1 MIKLSLKNIR
11 TRLTLWNILVFGGIL
26 TLYAFGTTW
35 FFLST
40 LGTQLDESLKEELEL
55 VEQMLFHL
63 PEGEYFI
70 DTHEDDAKRLERFIE
85 LWSTDGMLLYR
96 SGTLGKG
103 DLGPPPDSSEYTGSI
118 RSVLS
123 QDGTR
128 LRVASLLHSTP
139 TNATLVR
146 LGVSEEAYFAIV
158 HNFTNLL
165 LIAIPFALLLLT
177 VSAYVLARNA
187 LRPIDAMASTARR
200 ITAEQLHERLPVVNP
215 EDELGR
221 LASTFNELLGRV
233 EKSFQQLRRFTSDAS
248 HQLRTP
254 LTAMRSVGEVGLQ
267 GTRTGE
273 EYREVIGSM
282 LEESNRLTHL
292 VDSLLFL
299 SRGEAGK
306 LHIVPSDLDVFEL
319 VNDTA
324 GMLRILAEE
333 RHQQFLLKG
342 NKGITVTADRTLLT
356 QALLN
361 LMDNAI
367 KFTPEGGL
375 VRVDVSSDTK
385 ICKIAV
391 SDSGPGIPAHEQEK
405 VFERFYRVSKD
416 GGPGGSGL
424 GLAIARWAIEA
435 NGGSISVESGNGSG
449 STFLISLPCTP
460 KP

>member
-1 MIKLSLKNIR
+1 MNRLSLKNIR

-26 TLYAFGTTW
+26 TMYAIGTTW

-85 LWSTDGMLLYR
+85 LWSSEGTLLYR
-96 SGTLGKG
+96 SSTLGKRN
-103 DLGPPPDSSEYTGSI
+103 LGPPPDSSEFRGLI
-118 RSVLS
+118 KSVS
-123 QDGTR
+123 TEDGMQ

-139 TNATLVR
+139 MNATLIR
-146 LGVSEEAYFAIV
+146 LGVNEEEYFSIV

-165 LIAIPFALLLLT
+165 LIAIPLALLVLT
-177 VSAYVLARNA
+177 VSAYLLARNA
-187 LRPIDAMASTARR
+187 LRPIDAMTSKARR
-200 ITAEQLHERLPVVNP
+200 ITAEELHERLPVINP

-221 LASTFNELLGRV
+221 MAATFNELLERV

-267 GTRTGE
+267 ETRTGE

-292 VDSLLFL
+292 VESLLFL

-306 LHIVPSDLDVFEL
+306 HQLVMADMDAFEL
-319 VNDTA
+319 VNETA
-324 GMLRILAEE
+324 GMLRILADEKG
-333 RHQQFLLKG
+333 QQLVLTG
-342 NKGITVTADRTLLT
+342 TKGIRIWADETLLT

-367 KFTPEGGL
+367 KFTPEGG
-375 VRVDVSSDTK
+375 VVHVSVLSHSRTCQIIVK
-385 ICKIAV
+385 
-391 SDSGPGIPAHEQEK
+391 DSGPGIPEHEHKK
-405 VFERFYRVSKD
+405 VFERFYRVSRD
-416 GGPGGSGL
+416 GAGGTGL
-424 GLAIARWAIEA
+424 GLAIAKWAIEA
-435 NGGSISVESGNGSG
+435 NGGTISLQSATHSG
-449 STFLISLPCTP
+449 SSFLIGLPL
-460 KP
+460 KA